1 MQFCHPAS
9 TDTAFW
15 THQMG
20 KPRQNTWYGLAFE
33 RICMLHID
41 MRIRT
46 RIADFV
52 GETKIRHGVLTTLIT
67 TFGLRPNPYSS
78 IAQVQLTMDD
88 LCV

>member
-1 MQFCHPAS
+1 
-9 TDTAFW
+9 
-15 THQMG
+15 
-20 KPRQNTWYGLAFE
+20 
-33 RICMLHID
+33 

-52 GETKIRHGVLTTLIT
+52 GETKIRHGVLTTIIT

-88 LCV
+88 LFV